1 MKIDGLDKLIA
12 AVENIGKS
20 QPHQHNADAVLH
32 HLHFMEK
39 RIMASFEELEQ
50 KLALIAAEQQSNS
63 ETLVKIKGE
72 TKGLQSVLG
81 SLSQAVADL
90 QAQLAAAQAAAEI
103 PQALVDAVTAVAQGQ
118 SAVTAAV
125 NEIDALVPD
134 QPTV

>member
-1 MKIDGLDKLIA
+1 MKIDGLEKLIT
-12 AVENIGKS
+12 AVENIGKL

-50 KLALIAAEQQSNS
+50 KLALVAEEQKTTND
-63 ETLVKIKGE
+63 TLAKVKQE

-81 SLSQAVADL
+81 SLSQAVFDL
-90 QAQLAAAQAAAEI
+90 QQQLAAAQAAAEI

-118 SAVTAAV
+118 SAVTAAA